1 VRPGSAEDAF
11 FVGQGNSLPVL
22 RAPAPVGAFCF
33 LGLVSSAVLLGSLV
47 SPSAGRIRNLG
58 KSFSVAPCGTYPDP
72 VGSTASFSQ
81 QEEKGQGLNT
91 ENTENTETG

>member
-1 VRPGSAEDAF
+1 MHYDPGTISAVEK
-11 FVGQGNSLPVL
+11 
-22 RAPAPVGAFCF
+22 RAPTPVGAFCF

-72 VGSTASFSQ
+72 VGSTASISQ

-91 ENTENTETG
+91 ENTETGSQRSQRRAPE